1 MAKKLVESDFKHNR
15 VGDIYHID
23 EKQQQKVKKYCR
35 EYFEKAVVKHKLY
48 EEKKAQK
55 RKADPDRDKESS
67 REEKK
72 DDKGSEG
79 QPGQRNL
86 DGNRNGDKKDR
97 EGELSPSAAGD
108 AAGSDASSAEE
119 DHDGNSKSAEQDDSA
134 KRKRDTPEETE
145 AGNLGRSPLK
155 RRRSMTQTP
164 EESASQTPETLDS
177 MEELG
182 HSGLT
187 TTHQSVGVVQ

>member
-1 MAKKLVESDFKHNR
+1 MVESDFKHNR
-15 VGDIYHID
+15 VEDIHRID
-23 EKQQQKVKKYCR
+23 EKQQHKVKKYCR
-35 EYFEKAVVKHKLY
+35 EYFEKAVVKHRLY

-55 RKADPDRDKESS
+55 RKADLDKTKDSS
-67 REEKK
+67 REEKRH
-72 DDKGSEG
+72 DEG
-79 QPGQRNL
+79 DEDQPGQHKPDTNH
-86 DGNRNGDKKDR
+86 NGDKQDR
-97 EGELSPSAAGD
+97 EREPSPSAAGD

-119 DHDGNSKSAEQDDSA
+119 DHDGNNKSAEQDDSA

-145 AGNLGRSPLK
+145 AGNPGRSPIK
-155 RRRSMTQTP
+155 RRRSMTPTP
-164 EESASQTPETLDS
+164 ENSSSQTPEALDS